1 MGVNLNVQAV
11 NRMYAA
17 KMAKTVQKEEEEKA
31 SQVEIQDRLEISEEG
46 RKSLLE
52 KEDEKEELLGEEAV
66 SEEPKAEEVK
76 TPEDEEAVD
85 SEKRSGKVGFN
96 AGKRAR
102 QLAAA
107 STPEQVQMVLDLL
120 NKDLDDCEAGLDAGM
135 CDENEVR
142 KVKAMIQ
149 RAHQR
154 MSEVSGQKNEEE
166 NPGTDAFA
174 MASLM

>member
-11 NRMYAA
+11 NRMYAS
-17 KMAKTVQKEEEEKA
+17 KMAETVQKEKDEEKA
-31 SQVEIQDRLEISEEG
+31 SPVEVQDRLEISEEG
-46 RKSLLE
+46 RKSLQ
-52 KEDEKEELLGEEAV
+52 EEAV
-66 SEEPKAEEVK
+66 LEDAE
-76 TPEDEEAVD
+76 AAD

-120 NKDLDDCEAGLDAGM
+120 NQDLDDCEAGLKEGM

-166 NPGTDAFA
+166 NRGLDVFA